1 MKNPAVYLIGTGP
14 GDPGLITVHGLECVR
29 RADVVIHDHE
39 VPARVL
45 KEARRGAELIDVGTA
60 QRQTMEQDAITFLLA
75 EKARDGKLVARLK
88 RGDPFVFDRGGEEA
102 LFLHAQGIPFEV
114 VPGIPLGIGVP
125 AYAGVPV
132 TYPGGG
138 DTITL
143 VRGYVTESRPV
154 PDLDWASLAK
164 LDGTVVCYVRS
175 PHLSH
180 LFETMIA
187 NDWPGETEAV
197 IVYNGTLTSQVTMA
211 GTLAELAAHAHEHH
225 RRDPAIV
232 VIGRVAAFRNHLR
245 WFDARPLFGKRVLIT
260 RPREQAAEMVERLSI
275 LGAEAIEAP
284 MIKIVPPEDLGPLR
298 RSAEKVEE
306 FDWIVFTS
314 ANAVEAFMSVLL
326 DGTRD
331 VRSLNGP
338 RLCSVGSG
346 TAERLARYGVKAD
359 LVPDEFRGEALVL
372 AMAQSGSLDGSRILV
387 PRADIGRDVVVEGLR
402 RAGALVTDV
411 VAYRTVL
418 EDAHQDNGPD
428 VYRMLLDDAIDV
440 VTFTSPS
447 AVRNFAAIYG
457 KEQTIDLLSRTVV
470 AAIGPVTSDAAA
482 QLGLTVSIQPAV
494 STIPALVDAI
504 AAHVL
509 TRHTASHGQTP

>member
-14 GDPGLITVHGLECVR
+14 GDPGLITVHGLECLR
-29 RADVVIHDHE
+29 RADVVIHDDV
-39 VPARVL
+39 VPKRVL
-45 KEARRGAELIDVGTA
+45 KQARQGAELIDVGSTA
-60 QRQTMEQDAITFLLA
+60 RQPMEQDAITFLLA

-102 LFLHAQGIPFEV
+102 LFLHAQGIPYEV

-143 VRGYVTESRPV
+143 VRGYEDERRAL
-154 PDLDWASLAK
+154 PDVDWASLAK
-164 LDGTVVCYVRS
+164 LDGTVVCYVGSQQLPR
-175 PHLSH
+175 
-180 LFETMIA
+180 LFDALLA
-187 NDWPGETEAV
+187 NGWPEDGEAV
-197 IVYNGTLTSQVTMA
+197 IVYNGTLTSQQTA
-211 GTLAELAAHAHEHH
+211 TGTIANLASQVREHP

-232 VIGRVAAFRNHLR
+232 VVGRVVAFRNHLR

-260 RPREQAAEMVERLSI
+260 RPREQAAEMVDRLSI
-275 LGAEAIEAP
+275 LGAETIEAP
-284 MIKIVPPEDLGPLR
+284 MIRIAPPDDLGPLKR
-298 RSAEKVEE
+298 AVDNADD

-314 ANAVEAFMSVLL
+314 ANAVEAFMSMLL

-331 VRSLNGP
+331 VRFLKSA
-338 RLCSVGSG
+338 RLCCVGTG

-359 LVPDEFRGEALVL
+359 LIPEEFRGEALVA
-372 AMAQSGSLDGSRILV
+372 AMAQSGSLDGSRVLV
-387 PRADIGRDVVVEGLR
+387 PRADIGRDVIAEGLR
-402 RAGALVTDV
+402 DAGALVTDV

-418 EDAHQDNGPD
+418 EDAQQDDGPD
-428 VYRMLLDDAIDV
+428 VYRMLLDDSIDV

-447 AVRNFAAIYG
+447 AVRNFSEIYG

-470 AAIGPVTSDAAA
+470 AAIGPVTTEAAT
-482 QLGLTVSIQPAV
+482 QLGLTVSVQPAM

-504 AAHVL
+504 ATHMSAL
-509 TRHTASHGQTP
+509 TLKTG

>member
-14 GDPGLITVHGLECVR
+14 GDPGLITVHGLECLR

-39 VPARVL
+39 VPTRIL
-45 KEARRGAELIDVGTA
+45 KKSRPGAELIDVGSSG
-60 QRQTMEQDAITFLLA
+60 RQPMEQDAITFLLA
-75 EKARDGKLVARLK
+75 DKAREGKLVARLK

-102 LFLHAQGIPFEV
+102 LFLHAQGIPYEV

-143 VRGYVTESRPV
+143 VRGYEDDNRVL
-154 PDLDWASLAK
+154 PDVDWASLAK
-164 LDGTVVCYVRS
+164 LDGTVVCYVGAQQ
-175 PHLSH
+175 LSR
-180 LFETMIA
+180 LFDGLLA
-187 NDWPGETEAV
+187 GGWPADGQAV
-197 IVYNGTLTSQVTMA
+197 IVYNGTLTSQATVT
-211 GTLAELAAHAHEHH
+211 GTIEELAAHAADHP
-225 RRDPAIV
+225 RRDPAIAV
-232 VIGRVAAFRNHLR
+232 VGRVVAFRNHLR
-245 WFDARPLFGKRVLIT
+245 WFDARPLFGKRVLVT
-260 RPREQAAEMVERLSI
+260 RPRDQAAEMVDRLSI
-275 LGAEAIEAP
+275 MGAEAIEAP
-284 MIKIVPPEDLGPLR
+284 MIRIAPPEDPDPLLR
-298 RSAEKVEE
+298 AADHANE

-314 ANAVEAFMSVLL
+314 ANSVEAFMSALL

-331 VRSLNGP
+331 VRWLKRP
-338 RLCSVGSG
+338 RLCSVGTG

-359 LVPDEFRGEALVL
+359 LIPSEFRGEALVM
-372 AMAQSGSLDGSRILV
+372 AMADTGTLEGQHVLV
-387 PRADIGRDVVVEGLR
+387 PRADIGRDVIAEGLR
-402 RAGALVTDV
+402 DAGALVSDV

-418 EDAHQDNGPD
+418 EDAQQDDGPD

-470 AAIGPVTSDAAA
+470 ASIGPVTSEAAH
-482 QLGLTVSIQPAV
+482 QLGINVTVQPTV

-504 AAHVL
+504 AAHVSVAA
-509 TRHTASHGQTP
+509 TIKSVS